1 MPPLSGIED
10 PENQWRPDWEATVL
24 HVEIRNEAQG
34 RVRPMARHDVPVVA
48 AMIQR
53 LSGQA
58 LCADIAA
65 LDAELRAVASRRR
78 GLVAERFGYVV
89 GYALMATDEA
99 GNALHLQQ
107 LFVIEGSRG
116 RGLGRALVDAAA
128 DLAREMGHRHVRA
141 DAPAEA
147 PHARSF
153 YRALGFEESGGEPL
167 LRLA

>member
-1 MPPLSGIED
+1 M
-10 PENQWRPDWEATVL
+10 L
-24 HVEIRNEAQG
+24 HVEIKNEAQG
-34 RVRPMARHDVPVVA
+34 RVRPMARHDVSVVA

-53 LSGQA
+53 LGGPA

-65 LDAELRAVASRRR
+65 LDAELRAAASRRR

-89 GYALMATDEA
+89 GYALMTTDEA

-116 RGLGRALVDAAA
+116 RGLGRALVEAAA
-128 DLAREMGHRHVRA
+128 DLAREMGHRRVRA

-153 YRALGFEESGGEPL
+153 YHALGFEESGGEPL